1 MKCLFI
7 TALLSLVSEMLEHY
21 GFAHLRGW
29 LAGARRHCENLFCF
43 SRLFYA
49 QPLLDPNPQENRFI
63 LKLKTLLSLS
73 SSLPL
78 CICVWQCSRA
88 RDRETHTE
96 KERILKLFSW
106 NLHCLYV
113 FTKDLPRWT
122 WTCFLQFPEWVSNHG
137 LFPSFAWRTT
147 LTPPW
152 AVMRSDYHRRRW
164 VTPISRTPPAL
175 STARRG
181 RLATA
186 RRCRNPTPAPGDF
199 SRAGESIG
207 LAGLWENPEMVPSP
221 CTCHGQA
228 WAMSPETNLGT
239 K

>member
-1 MKCLFI
+1 
-7 TALLSLVSEMLEHY
+7 MLEHY

-106 NLHCLYV
+106 NLRCLYV
-113 FTKDLPRWT
+113 FTKDLLRWT
-122 WTCFLQFPEWVSNHG
+122 WTCFLQLPEWISNHG
-137 LFPSFAWRTT
+137 LFPSFTWRTT

-164 VTPISRTPPAL
+164 VTPISHTPLAL
-175 STARRG
+175 STAQ
-181 RLATA
+181 LL
-186 RRCRNPTPAPGDF
+186 PVQKLYPGDF

-207 LAGLWENPEMVPSP
+207 LAGLWENPETVPSP
-221 CTCHGQA
+221 ELATGKHEPWVPKQI
-228 WAMSPETNLGT
+228 WELSRSKN
-239 K
+239 